1 MLGYHAV
8 ADQNNPSEMV
18 TIMGKVIEQ
27 IAEGATDHANRLAKE
42 HLGLDKYLTIQQTK
56 REFF

>member
-27 IAEGATDHANRLAKE
+27 IAEGATDHANRLAKK
-42 HLGLDKYLTIQQTK
+42 HLGLDKYLTIQRTK

>member
-1 MLGYHAV
+1 MHGYHAV
-8 ADQNNPSEMV
+8 ADQKNPSEMV

-27 IAEGATDHANRLAKE
+27 IAEGATDHANRPAKK
-42 HLGLDKYLTIQQTK
+42 HLGLDKYLTIPQTN